1 MEEKRVKEGKSSI
14 SGQFPQLV
22 PVPEWG
28 GTGTT
33 YAKTK

>member
-14 SGQFPQLV
+14 SRQFPRLV
-22 PVPEWG
+22 PVPNRG

-33 YAKTK
+33 H